1 MLTFNMSSNKVQ
13 CDMCCK
19 EQAVGYCNTCGN
31 IGETCVGIHNTGK
44 IFQTHILN
52 IYVNDENNRMH
63 IMFDITGE
71 KCKHHL
77 TENTS
82 LYCRVHGVMICGQCF
97 RLDHC
102 SCGHEVVD
110 LYQEAGRFDKDQY
123 NAMFATLNEIQSEAQ
138 RVKEEVDSKKE
149 RSNNRAVEC
158 NKELDDFE
166 NKLKRKVED
175 SISSFRQEVSNLNDE
190 IIEACSCISSICEE
204 KVAWAIKEKS
214 QLNEIVKNSFSGR
227 FYLMNQ
233 NFEKEISEVKRQI
246 KEVEYKRTVRLFHLT
261 ENTTAFKCFIED
273 LKDVCQLQEEVVG
286 SDEGNTYTMGKATQ
300 ENQETRKDLMEALI
314 ISKATRKDLMEALII
329 SKLDV
334 NTAEAARLK
343 AEEELKRTE
352 EDLAYFIQ
360 ARLKA
365 EEELKRTEEDLAYFK
380 RISRSKILA
389 MLETLI
395 LPTGRNVAGELKL
408 WKGYL
413 DTSKKK
419 EESLS

>member
-1 MLTFNMSSNKVQ
+1 
-13 CDMCCK
+13 
-19 EQAVGYCNTCGN
+19 
-31 IGETCVGIHNTGK
+31 
-44 IFQTHILN
+44 
-52 IYVNDENNRMH
+52 
-63 IMFDITGE
+63 
-71 KCKHHL
+71 
-77 TENTS
+77 
-82 LYCRVHGVMICGQCF
+82 
-97 RLDHC
+97 
-102 SCGHEVVD
+102 
-110 LYQEAGRFDKDQY
+110 
-123 NAMFATLNEIQSEAQ
+123 MFATLNEIQSEAQ

-300 ENQETRKDLMEALI
+300 ENQE
-314 ISKATRKDLMEALII
+314 
-329 SKLDV
+329 
-334 NTAEAARLK
+334 ARLK

-380 RISRSKILA
+380 RECGMVQKQYRQAQKCIYWKQ
-389 MLETLI
+389 
-395 LPTGRNVAGELKL
+395 PTGSLKVEVSQEQRFPID
-408 WKGYL
+408 K
-413 DTSKKK
+413 
-419 EESLS
+419 